1 VIIGNGGD
9 ITLFKLIFSGIVL
22 FALIMVAY
30 VSMVFFPKITPE
42 NAKWRLA
49 NMCYVGTTLG
59 KMAGS
64 TGPNHKTLNC
74 DCVVKDI
81 VRRKTIDETARIAEG
96 IRKLATQ
103 KISRFF
109 SNGKSSDP
117 SLSSVGLSENSINNF
132 FWNMPDVGRVCS
144 E

>member
-1 VIIGNGGD
+1 MA
-9 ITLFKLIFSGIVL
+9 LFKLIFSGVLL
-22 FALIMVAY
+22 FAMVMVAY
-30 VSMVFFPKITPE
+30 VSMVFIPKITTE

-59 KMAGS
+59 RMVAS
-64 TGPNHKTLNC
+64 TGTNRKTLDC

-96 IRKLATQ
+96 LRRLATQ

-117 SLSSVGLSENSINNF
+117 SLNSVGLSENSINNF
-132 FWNMPDVGRVCS
+132 FWNMPEVGRVCS
-144 E
+144 Q

>member
-1 VIIGNGGD
+1 VTIGNRGD
-9 ITLFKLIFSGIVL
+9 LAVFKLIFSGIVL
-22 FALIMVAY
+22 FVLVMVAY
-30 VSMVFFPKITPE
+30 VAMVFIPKITTE
-42 NAKWRLA
+42 NAQWRLA

-96 IRKLATQ
+96 IRKLAT
-103 KISRFF
+103 
-109 SNGKSSDP
+109 
-117 SLSSVGLSENSINNF
+117 
-132 FWNMPDVGRVCS
+132 
-144 E
+144 